1 MGGWN
6 TIVSFWGKRQAVC
19 TYTCLG
25 AQFDDPYPKVMVDE
39 ENPLEVAWI
48 LLAYRDAPG
57 FLKAMLM

>member
-39 ENPLEVAWI
+39 DSSLDTLGI
-48 LLAYRDAPG
+48 QG
-57 FLKAMLM
+57 CSGIS